1 MTNNNYN
8 AQTDEQIARDIL
20 SILPDTPE
28 DPNKEPTESP
38 KVFMLPIRQLKSFQN
53 HPFKIVDNEEMKDLM
68 HSIRDYGVMTPIT
81 VYVNKN
87 AEYEIVSGHRRVFA
101 CKMLKMTEIPA
112 IIMDYDRDQA
122 VLAMVDS
129 NLHREKLL
137 PSEKGFACKMKL
149 EALKNQH
156 REMEFEMQMR
166 SDEIL
171 AKEVGESRATI
182 QRLIR
187 ITKLISP
194 FRDLLDYECMTF
206 GGFDAGETVISL
218 YFDTEAELMR
228 SPCGMYTARKGS
240 LLFALPVEGET
251 KVIEYTR
258 AGVVRKFP
266 YCDYHIRG
274 TSDWNCGFAS
284 TELCAEEKDV
294 SDVPFSS
301 KNAPVEIYATL
312 AHIDW
317 GFEPRFDRVCAA
329 KPANCRAI
337 DEPRRVRLVPYG
349 CAKLRMTEMPKIK

>member
-8 AQTDEQIARDIL
+8 VQTDEQIARDIL
-20 SILPDTPE
+20 SILPDAPE
-28 DPNKEPTESP
+28 EPNKEPAESP

-53 HPFKIVDNEEMKDLM
+53 HPFKIVDNDEMKDLM

-137 PSEKGFACKMKL
+137 PSEKGFAYKMKL

-171 AKEVGESRATI
+171 AKEVGESHATI

-206 GGFDAGETVISL
+206 GVAYVFAGCDPVGQDML
-218 YFDTEAELMR
+218 YCFFHENNIYPNLEQA
-228 SPCGMYTARKGS
+228 K
-240 LLFALPVEGET
+240 ALQKLWESNTLTIENIRAIMIPEGNSEEV
-251 KVIEYTR
+251 K
-258 AGVVRKFP
+258 APK
-266 YCDYHIRG
+266 
-274 TSDWNCGFAS
+274 
-284 TELCAEEKDV
+284 EEKEKAPKKESVKFGVDEL
-294 SDVPFSS
+294 SDYFPGMNAADMKAEMFS
-301 KNAPVEIYATL
+301 IL
-312 AHIDW
+312 AEW
-317 GFEPRFDRVCAA
+317 KA
-329 KPANCRAI
+329 KQSVVGG
-337 DEPRRVRLVPYG
+337 ESY
-349 CAKLRMTEMPKIK
+349 

>member
-8 AQTDEQIARDIL
+8 VQTDEQIARDIL
-20 SILPDTPE
+20 GILPDAPE
-28 DPNKEPTESP
+28 EPNKEPTESP

-53 HPFKIVDNEEMKDLM
+53 HPFKIVDNDEMKDLM

-137 PSEKGFACKMKL
+137 PSEKGFAYKMKL

-206 GGFDAGETVISL
+206 GVAYVFAGCDPVGQDML
-218 YFDTEAELMR
+218 YCFPTAFEVPLPAQDSDKHCFRRR
-228 SPCGMYTARKGS
+228 SNTAYPALRGRILRKHTLRRRSYTHNQGDREKG
-240 LLFALPVEGET
+240 
-251 KVIEYTR
+251 
-258 AGVVRKFP
+258 
-266 YCDYHIRG
+266 
-274 TSDWNCGFAS
+274 
-284 TELCAEEKDV
+284 
-294 SDVPFSS
+294 
-301 KNAPVEIYATL
+301 
-312 AHIDW
+312 
-317 GFEPRFDRVCAA
+317 
-329 KPANCRAI
+329 
-337 DEPRRVRLVPYG
+337 
-349 CAKLRMTEMPKIK
+349 